1 MEVPLD
7 GICCFSLVAFN
18 IFFFVFNFCQ
28 LDCYVSWY
36 IPPWVYP
43 VWDSLHFLDLY
54 CLSPLHLHFLWV
66 FNLVSSSET
75 HLSFI
80 SLFLT
85 YCICG
90 VLSAGFRIVAPL
102 AFGVCPWWE
111 SLVLG
116 LVQATLL
123 EVLVPTHCL
132 IVIYLHKCK
141 IPVLVGPSLF
151 FFLFQCW
158 FSS

>member
-1 MEVPLD
+1 MLC
-7 GICCFSLVAFN
+7 IAFN
-18 IFFFVFNFCQ
+18 IFSVFSIFNVINIC
-28 LDCYVSWY
+28 LCV
-36 IPPWVYP
+36 IPCVYP

-102 AFGVCPWWE
+102 AFGVCPWSE

-151 FFLFQCW
+151 FFFLFQCW